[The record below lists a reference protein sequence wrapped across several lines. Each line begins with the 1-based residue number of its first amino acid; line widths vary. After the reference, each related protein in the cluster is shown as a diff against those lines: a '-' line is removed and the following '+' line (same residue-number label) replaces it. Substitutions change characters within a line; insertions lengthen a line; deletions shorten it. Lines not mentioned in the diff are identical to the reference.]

1 MFRASPI
8 RSNPVATNSGTPT
21 SPSGNHHRVI
31 IAAAI
36 ILFALM
42 SAYLGLVIVTR
53 LDNVFAP
60 GRQITLPGPVGDVL
74 PGVDSQGESGGND
87 PITILVLGLDRRPS
101 EGNEPTR
108 TDTIFIVR
116 ADPTTDS
123 ASLLGIPRDTIVD
136 IPFKNGSGSYEDRIN
151 TVYVQGENEDYDGGG
166 IGLLK
171 QVLAAEP
178 FGIQVD
184 KHVIVDFEGFETL
197 IDALGGIDVDVTE
210 EVYDPYYSETELPG
224 DYLPQHFYPGRQH
237 MDGVT
242 ALAYSRIRF
251 SSDDLDR
258 IQRQQRVIFAA
269 IDKAKSLNI
278 LTDDPVDLWNKY
290 NDTISTDIS
299 NLLIPGYADVA
310 NQVKDNLLAV
320 SVGSLCAPYTT
331 PQGASVLVCDPEGI
345 SELVDAVFSG
355 QPGAIPVVPQ
365 PTPEPV
371 LVEIQNGSGVE
382 GLAREV
388 QLFLIGKDYPE
399 SDTNTTNVPDGLIHD
414 VTEIVDYDGTHE
426 KNTYLIAGWLNIPPE
441 SVRNATPAERDQ
453 MAASNAAIVV
463 VIGTDWDSSV
473 LTSDETNATGG

>member
-1 MFRASPI
+1 MA
-8 RSNPVATNSGTPT
+8 
-21 SPSGNHHRVI
+21 
-31 IAAAI
+31 IA
-36 ILFALM
+36 LFAIV
-42 SAYLGLVIVTR
+42 SAYLGLVIITR

-60 GRQITLPGPVGDVL
+60 GRQITLPGAVGDVL
-74 PGVDSQGESGGND
+74 PGVDGEGTSGGNE
-87 PITILVLGLDRRPS
+87 PINILVLGLDRRPS
-101 EGNEPTR
+101 EGDSPTR

-123 ASLLGIPRDTIVD
+123 AALLGIPRDAIVD
-136 IPFKNGSGSYEDRIN
+136 IPYKDGSGTYEDRIN
-151 TVYVQGENEDYDGGG
+151 TVYVQGEQEDYEGGG

-178 FGIQVD
+178 FGIEVD

-197 IDALGGIDVDVTE
+197 IDALGGIEVDVPE

-224 DYLPQHFYPGRQH
+224 DYFPQHFYPGRQT
-237 MDGVT
+237 MDGRT

-269 IDKAKSLNI
+269 IDKAKSLN
-278 LTDDPVDLWNKY
+278 LFTEDPLDLWQKY

-299 NLLIPGYADVA
+299 DLLIPGYADLA

-320 SVGSLCAPYTT
+320 SIGSLCTPYTT

-345 SELVDAVFSG
+345 SKLVSAVFSG
-355 QPGAIPVVPQ
+355 APGEIPVVPQ
-365 PTPEPV
+365 ATPQPV
-371 LVEIQNGSGVE
+371 LVEIQNGAGVE

-399 SDTNTTNVPDGLIHD
+399 SDTNTTNTPDGLVHD
-414 VTEIVDYDGTHE
+414 LTEIIDYDGTHQR
-426 KNTYLIAGWLNIPPE
+426 NTFLIAEWLGIPVE
-441 SVRNATPAERDQ
+441 NVRVATAAEKER
-453 MAASNAAIVV
+453 MSATNAAIVV
-463 VIGTDWDSSV
+463 VIGTDWDASV
-473 LTSDETNATGG
+473 LTADDGEADTGETGG